1 MPAFDAGAFSAAFDA
16 EAPDIT
22 TAVHRAV
29 LEVLADLGAATVHR
43 VTAEAV
49 AVANGV
55 RVLRGATE
63 VIKEHIP
70 SLMGVHRTVV
80 EVLRPDTFELPD
92 TKPRVRRVAA
102 EVLAWA
108 VPNGL
113 RPKVVRSTAEVVAS
127 AATRTRGLELP
138 SIAVD
143 DLSVYM
149 ALTPDTS
156 SAGSLGLLTALGEG
170 FSVQWEAN
178 ASELVLR
185 WKQGPNNITWTQPL
199 LSGPNIIHYAA
210 PTPGLVLAELGLTRP
225 EGYEQGGTLHEVLVL
240 DNPTPGDE
248 LRVQRYLEG
257 RWQGSGATDPCE
269 LIGPGVTVWRA
280 TTEVIRENPAGPPP
294 TGWTLVPTVTSEG
307 AAYIAPEYAA
317 LVGMAPQGT
326 SDPAFSLTE
335 GGVVV
340 LQFAPAFPV
349 YSIAFF
355 TPVAGFTGAVP
366 SVTVDGL
373 PVTVSAIGVQDA
385 TAAGL
390 PWPGTIASVG
400 LTDVPSL
407 APGVQI
413 VADITWS

>member
-16 EAPDIT
+16 EAPDST

-43 VTAEAV
+43 STAEVV

-55 RVLRGATE
+55 RAQRAAAE

-70 SLMGVHRTVV
+70 SIMGVHRTVV

-92 TKPRVRRVAA
+92 TKPRVRRVAS

-108 VPNGL
+108 VPNGM

-170 FSVQWEAN
+170 FSVQWEAD
-178 ASELVLR
+178 ATDLTLR
-185 WKQGPNNITWTQPL
+185 WKQGPNDLTWTQPL
-199 LSGPNIIHYAA
+199 LSGPNIVSYSA

-225 EGYEQGGTLHEVLVL
+225 VGYEQGGTVHELMVL
-240 DNPTPGDE
+240 DGADADE
-248 LRVQRYLEG
+248 LHR
-257 RWQGSGATDPCE
+257 T
-269 LIGPGVTVWRA
+269 
-280 TTEVIRENPAGPPP
+280 
-294 TGWTLVPTVTSEG
+294 
-307 AAYIAPEYAA
+307 AAY
-317 LVGMAPQGT
+317 LKCRWV
-326 SDPAFSLTE
+326 DE
-335 GGVVV
+335 GCNWT
-340 LQFAPAFPV
+340 
-349 YSIAFF
+349 
-355 TPVAGFTGAVP
+355 TPCN
-366 SVTVDGL
+366 
-373 PVTVSAIGVQDA
+373 
-385 TAAGL
+385 
-390 PWPGTIASVG
+390 
-400 LTDVPSL
+400 
-407 APGVQI
+407 
-413 VADITWS
+413 